1 MIPDMG
7 REDNPLDP
15 PVTVSIVRRVKPGCE
30 KAFEEFVSGITA
42 AAMTFEGHLG
52 TTILRPSNPA
62 IPEYQVIFRFDRRS
76 NLKKWEDSEC
86 RRQWLA
92 RGESLIV
99 GSPIVEVLTGLETW
113 FTLPS
118 SQAII
123 PPPRY
128 KMAAITFMAIF
139 PLIKIVSYWFS
150 PVLVSFPTLLQEMIA
165 TGLIVLLMTYVVMP
179 RMTRLFAFW
188 LYPYSRKSL
197 PR

>member
-1 MIPDMG
+1 MEKVIDPY
-7 REDNPLDP
+7 DP
-15 PVTVSIVRRVKPGCE
+15 PVTVSIIRRVKPGCE

-52 TTILRPSNPA
+52 ATIIRPSNPTL
-62 IPEYQVIFRFDRRS
+62 PEYHVIFKFDRRS
-76 NLKKWEDSEC
+76 HLEKWEKSEC

-92 RGESLIV
+92 REKVLIV
-99 GSPIVEVLTGLETW
+99 GSPIREVITGLETW

-118 SQAII
+118 SDAII

-128 KMAAITFMAIF
+128 KMAVITFTAIF
-139 PLIKIVSYWFS
+139 PLIKIVSYYFR
-150 PVLVSFPTLLQEMIA
+150 PVLISLPTLLQEMLA

-188 LYPYSRKSL
+188 LYPYSRKS
-197 PR
+197 R